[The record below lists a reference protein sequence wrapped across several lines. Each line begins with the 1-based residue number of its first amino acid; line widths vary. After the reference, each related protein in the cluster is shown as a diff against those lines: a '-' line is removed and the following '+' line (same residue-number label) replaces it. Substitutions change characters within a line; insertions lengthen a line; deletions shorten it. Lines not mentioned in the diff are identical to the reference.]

1 MLELNGCVSGECK
14 KIKFLDLQFLETT
27 KVTSKGV
34 VMALENLHSF
44 TALKHHSTA
53 KALHKIHQRAL
64 KTRSAISRNSSY
76 ISLISQSIPYTSL
89 SGIGQSF

>member
-1 MLELNGCVSGECK
+1 MTNAGIERLCVWECK

-34 VMALENLHSF
+34 AMALENLHSF

-64 KTRSAISRNSSY
+64 KNKISDITKFPLYLPY
-76 ISLISQSIPYTSL
+76 ISINSLYIP
-89 SGIGQSF
+89 